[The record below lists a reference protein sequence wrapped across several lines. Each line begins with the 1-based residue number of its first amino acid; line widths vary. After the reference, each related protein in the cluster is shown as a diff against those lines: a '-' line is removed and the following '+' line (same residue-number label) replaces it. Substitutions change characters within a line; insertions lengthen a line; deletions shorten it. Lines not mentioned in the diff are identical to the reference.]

1 VVDDDAAVTRSAAAE
16 RTARLL
22 VRGPRDGHDEEF
34 VARVVGLV
42 DTEGIEEVA
51 QLWSHA
57 EPGTLAGCLWR
68 LYLLRTWVHA
78 DPVRAAREFDDGRRL
93 SPVSEA
99 VAGVVDPP
107 GPDEVRELADRVLR
121 GVVEGDFAD
130 TLFRAAAFA
139 RVAAAGRARDATSV
153 EDLDSAQRLAT
164 MAAQLDSAGHRELA
178 GELD

>member
-1 VVDDDAAVTRSAAAE
+1 VGGDEAGERAAAAE

-42 DTEGIEEVA
+42 ESEGIEEVA
-51 QLWSHA
+51 QLWSHS
-57 EPGTLAGCLWR
+57 EPGSLAGCLWR
-68 LYLLRTWVHA
+68 LYLLSAWIHS
-78 DPVRAAREFDDGRRL
+78 DPVRASREFDAGRRL

-139 RVAAAGRARDATSV
+139 RVAATGRAHEARTVD
-153 EDLDSAQRLAT
+153 DLDSAQRLAT
-164 MAAQLDSAGHRELA
+164 MAEQLDAAGHKELH
-178 GELD
+178 GEMG

>member
-1 VVDDDAAVTRSAAAE
+1 MVGEDEAVARSAAAE
-16 RTARLL
+16 RTAHLL
-22 VRGPRDGHDEEF
+22 VRGPRDGHDEQF

-42 DTEGIEEVA
+42 ESEGIEEVA
-51 QLWSHA
+51 RLWAHA
-57 EPGTLAGCLWR
+57 EPASLPGCLWR

-78 DPVRAAREFDDGRRL
+78 DPVRASREFDAGRRL

-139 RVAAAGRARDATSV
+139 RVAATGRASEAVDAA
-153 EDLDSAQRLAT
+153 DLESAQRLAT
-164 MAAQLDSAGHRELA
+164 MATQLDEAGHRELR
-178 GELD
+178 GGLG

>member
-1 VVDDDAAVTRSAAAE
+1 MGEDEAVARSAAAE
-16 RTARLL
+16 RTAKLL

-34 VARVVGLV
+34 VSRVVGLV
-42 DTEGIEEVA
+42 ESEGIEEVA

-57 EPGTLAGCLWR
+57 EAQTLAGCLWR
-68 LYLLRTWVHA
+68 LYLLSAWIRA
-78 DPVRAAREFDDGRRL
+78 DPVRASHEFDAGRRL

-130 TLFRAAAFA
+130 TLFRAGAFA
-139 RVAAAGRARDATSV
+139 RVVATGRAHEARTV
-153 EDLDSAQRLAT
+153 EELDSAQRLAT
-164 MAAQLDSAGHRELA
+164 MAGQLESAGHKELR
-178 GELD
+178 GELG